1 MSPFCIPTRAP
12 MPTAGNRWV
21 HEIKHDGYRLM
32 ARREGDRVILRT
44 RGGYDWSERY
54 SLIVRS
60 VTHSVA
66 IPRLDGGVAVLR
78 DGGIGELDALHS
90 RKVDASATLLAFDLL
105 EIDGTDLRALPLLER
120 NYSSSST

>member
-1 MSPFCIPTRAP
+1 
-12 MPTAGNRWV
+12 
-21 HEIKHDGYRLM
+21 M

-44 RGGYDWSERY
+44 RGGYNWSERY
-54 SLIVRS
+54 PLIVRS
-60 VTHSVA
+60 VLALRVDSIV
-66 IPRLDGGVAVLR
+66 LDGEVAVLR
-78 DGGIGELDALHS
+78 DGGISDFDALHS